1 MSMTLDLLV
10 HLKAANIAD
19 GRVYRDVRIQG
30 AGLPAVRLQQIT
42 DTVAP
47 FMKGEASL
55 RETLVQA
62 DVFALSR
69 DEADQVAKAVEA
81 ARPNRVTIGGTDFRR
96 IFLDGGDTD
105 SEIPATGE
113 TIYRTRIDLL
123 VWHRPARQED

>member
-1 MSMTLDLLV
+1 MSMTADLRD
-10 HLKAANIAD
+10 HLKSAAIAD
-19 GRVYRDVRIQG
+19 GRVYRDVRPQG
-30 AGLPAVRLQQIT
+30 SPLPAVRLQQIT

-55 RETLVQA
+55 RETLVQV

-69 DEADQVAKAVEA
+69 GEADEAAKAVEA
-81 ARPNRVTIGGTDFRR
+81 ARPTRITIGDTDFRR
-96 IFLDGGDTD
+96 IFIDGGDTD
-105 SEIPATGE
+105 SETPASGG